1 MLCIGPLGG
10 LVHSPDPSLQSTMCE
25 YVMDKVFK
33 EADEDIEPTTD
44 EEAYAYAEKL
54 NDRRVL
60 LAGILKLLM
69 FSVVELSVGV
79 PIFGQYVKVSQYM
92 YYCLL

>member
-1 MLCIGPLGG
+1 
-10 LVHSPDPSLQSTMCE
+10 MCD
-25 YVMDKVFK
+25 YVMEKVFK
-33 EADEDIEPTTD
+33 EAEEDIEPTND

-69 FSVVELSVGV
+69 FSVIELNVGV
-79 PIFGQYVKVSQYM
+79 PIFGQYVKVCIDTLYNM
-92 YYCLL
+92 DWCMH